1 MYLKIKFIFYLTNGM
16 SVEEDLYYQKKD
28 SMITPEAFEKEVRG
42 IEAQYREQLSEALI
56 TKHNKIL
63 AFGDTVLA
71 DTSIIGFKSYIEPM
85 EQMDSMD
92 SIETCAPYPEEPVE
106 ENDYEIVEEVEE
118 VEN

>member
-16 SVEEDLYYQKKD
+16 SVEEDLFYQKKD

-85 EQMDSMD
+85 DSME
-92 SIETCAPYPEEPVE
+92 SIETCAPCSEDFTE
-106 ENDYEIVEEVEE
+106 ENDYETM
-118 VEN
+118 EN